1 MIEQEITYSTVRVH
15 KPSGL
20 QNQVRHEEETQDPR
34 EAGHRECSVPR
45 HLIVIAFGILCAF
58 LLVTVAV
65 LVKNSFQYSQEKH
78 ELQETVTNLHHNCS
92 TMQNDV
98 NLKEELLKNKTIEC
112 SEGNNLL
119 ESLNREQSRWYS
131 ETKTDL
137 DSSQHTGRGV
147 ERHWF
152 CYGIKCYYFIMDRK
166 TWSGCKQ
173 ICVNYKLSLLKIDD
187 EDELRFLQLQ
197 VFRNSYWIGLSYDN
211 KKKDW
216 AWIDNGQYKLKV
228 NFKPGGCGFLSKA
241 RLENTKCE
249 NSYPCI
255 CGKRLDKFPC

>member
-187 EDELRFLQLQ
+187 EDELESQFQAWRM
-197 VFRNSYWIGLSYDN
+197 WIF
-211 KKKDW
+211 
-216 AWIDNGQYKLKV
+216 I
-228 NFKPGGCGFLSKA
+228 
-241 RLENTKCE
+241 
-249 NSYPCI
+249 
-255 CGKRLDKFPC
+255 